1 MRTLIIIPAYNE
13 ELTIGSVVALAK
25 KYGDVL
31 VVDDGSKDR
40 TSQVAQN
47 AGAIVIRHEVNKG
60 KGAALKT
67 GFDYALSDGYDAVVT
82 IDADGQH
89 NPDEIPLLLKPILDD
104 KADLVIGSRYL
115 NGAKGGNIPLYRR
128 LGLWVLNTTTNVSLN
143 GTLKITDSQ
152 SGFRAINRKALGELM
167 KISSDGYSMES
178 YMLVHLA
185 EKGVRIKE
193 VPITVRY
200 DVPNKHKKN
209 PLSHGFGVLA
219 AIVAD
224 RVQETPPAAVQR
236 FEPYILCSCGSPGLL
251 GAETV
256 LCWWKRLPHPGHR
269 RGNLR
274 DNWDPA
280 LCCWADAE
288 RAGEDGKGVSK
299 EGRISVRI
307 ALIGSRGGIPG
318 KYGGTETFVEELS
331 RRLVREGFQV
341 YVTCESDGFLEDEYN
356 GIVRVHVPSLQGK
369 SVTIPSINDVIATL
383 YLLSKHSNDVDVL
396 YYVSPPDGALAA
408 IFGRLSKK
416 RILINPPDGIEWK
429 RLVRRIQFVPFHLFP
444 VYLATMIYMYLMEY
458 LSCKL
463 PDVVVADSLGIK
475 ENLERRHKP
484 RRVVYIAYGAREL
497 LPSRL
502 SKWEEVRILRRFG
515 LEPFGYYLT
524 VARIVAE
531 NNIHMEIEGFKKAN
545 STKKLVIV
553 GNFNKNDPYS
563 KYLFKLAKNNENIL
577 LLDPI
582 YDREALGVLRKNA
595 FAYIHAYEVGG
606 DKSLPA

>member
-115 NGAKGGNIPLYRR
+115 NGAKGNIPLYRR

-219 AIVAD
+219 AIV
-224 RVQETPPAAVQR
+224 
-236 FEPYILCSCGSPGLL
+236 G
-251 GAETV
+251 
-256 LCWWKRLPHPGHR
+256 
-269 RGNLR
+269 
-274 DNWDPA
+274 
-280 LCCWADAE
+280 
-288 RAGEDGKGVSK
+288 
-299 EGRISVRI
+299 
-307 ALIGSRGGIPG
+307 LIGYRRPLLLFSVLSLISFAVAGVLAYWALKPYYAGGNVYLTQAIG
-318 KYGGTETFVEELS
+318 AGIFVIIGIQLFVAGLTLNVLA
-331 RRLVREGFQV
+331 RMVRE
-341 YVTCESDGFLEDEYN
+341 
-356 GIVRVHVPSLQGK
+356 
-369 SVTIPSINDVIATL
+369 
-383 YLLSKHSNDVDVL
+383 
-396 YYVSPPDGALAA
+396 
-408 IFGRLSKK
+408 
-416 RILINPPDGIEWK
+416 
-429 RLVRRIQFVPFHLFP
+429 
-444 VYLATMIYMYLMEY
+444 
-458 LSCKL
+458 
-463 PDVVVADSLGIK
+463 
-475 ENLERRHKP
+475 
-484 RRVVYIAYGAREL
+484 
-497 LPSRL
+497 
-502 SKWEEVRILRRFG
+502 
-515 LEPFGYYLT
+515 
-524 VARIVAE
+524 
-531 NNIHMEIEGFKKAN
+531 
-545 STKKLVIV
+545 
-553 GNFNKNDPYS
+553 
-563 KYLFKLAKNNENIL
+563 
-577 LLDPI
+577 
-582 YDREALGVLRKNA
+582 
-595 FAYIHAYEVGG
+595 
-606 DKSLPA
+606 